1 MALEEIVAAMLTE
14 GVTAQEF
21 RDFFTG
27 LGMGDHPY
35 IVEFTQRLV
44 FEEVD
49 RNPGSP
55 VPEWMI
61 EDTDQLLEA
70 LSSPAFQLDSE
81 FEPWSPRMAEE
92 VIAQED
98 MASLAQ
104 ACVQD
109 GDDFRYIILHI

>member
-1 MALEEIVAAMLTE
+1 MSLKEIVAAMLTE

-21 RDFFTG
+21 RDFFNG

-35 IVEFTQRLV
+35 IVEVTQLV

-55 VPEWMI
+55 VPEWTI
-61 EDTDQLLEA
+61 EDADQLLEA

-92 VIAQED
+92 AIAQED
-98 MASLAQ
+98 IASLAQ